1 MRVVLGKW
9 KKTSFFISGTGEV
22 NIAGVKHYRDMI
34 EDLLA
39 NDIVPYVTMYHW
51 DLPQVCLLIDIVC

>member
-51 DLPQVCLLIDIVC
+51 DLPQVR